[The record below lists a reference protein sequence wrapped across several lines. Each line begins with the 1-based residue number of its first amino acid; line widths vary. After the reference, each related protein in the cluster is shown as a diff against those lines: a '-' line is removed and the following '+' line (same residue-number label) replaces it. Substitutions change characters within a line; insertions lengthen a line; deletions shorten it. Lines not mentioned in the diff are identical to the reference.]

1 MKVFIISNRNSEN
14 SEVFIV
20 GNFTTRIR
28 VGARR
33 GVGAAHSFR

>member
-20 GNFTTRIR
+20 GNFTTII
-28 VGARR
+28 GARAR
-33 GVGAAHSFR
+33 RR